1 MAKNVAIPKPSDEPE
16 TADNLTFDQRKEKL
30 VNAILSELTALG
42 HSAKFDV
49 DEWDHAR
56 FTREKDDAKVRVD
69 LKSHRYSIGFLDT
82 RESGY
87 VQVEVLGSRRQKF
100 KPVGRR
106 SIGTAFA
113 LEKDVDP
120 KKIAAK
126 IAKEF
131 DIAAEK
137 DLAISA
143 AQARQRAAEQLAKR
157 INMRVGRNVVS
168 ADSWHNEGVVRV
180 KLRSMNNEDVEKFV
194 DAMHAAGLL
203 EWLDSQ

>member
-1 MAKNVAIPKPSDEPE
+1 MAKKQVLPKPSDEP
-16 TADNLTFDQRKEKL
+16 AVSDGLTFSQRKTNL
-30 VNAILSELTALG
+30 VNVLLAELAAMG
-42 HSAKFDV
+42 HPARFGV
-49 DEWDHAR
+49 DEWKHPW
-56 FTREKDDAKVRVD
+56 FTREKDGAEVRVD
-69 LKSHRYSIGFLDT
+69 LKSHCYSIGFLDT